1 MRSSLFLAVVLALG
15 GTVAAVPVDAQAQSR
30 RQVKQTAEG
39 AMVLTG
45 MINIGTEGQVEGF
58 ALDQREKVQGQLAD
72 FVERSVQTWR
82 FEPVLRDGSAVRART
97 TVSIRLGAKAGPEG
111 NDLVTLQ
118 AATFGSHNADS
129 SDDVRPL
136 KLKPPAYPAAA
147 YNRGGKGEV
156 MLVLQIGRDG
166 KVMDVV
172 AEQVN
177 MHVVGDETQM
187 KTLRRVLAQQSIN
200 AARLWTFIPPSTG
213 EHKDDPHWNIRVPVR
228 FSFGEDKTAEYGQW
242 TVYIPGPR
250 ERAPWRSGE
259 QDEQDF
265 GGLLKQGGVYM
276 ADVSQGPRLLTPLG
290 G

>member
-15 GTVAAVPVDAQAQSR
+15 GVVAAVPVDAQAQSR

-45 MINIGTEGQVEGF
+45 TIDIGTEGQVEGF
-58 ALDQREKVQGQLAD
+58 VLDQREKVEGQLAG

-82 FEPVLRDGSAVRART
+82 FQPVLRDGRAVRART
-97 TVSIRLGAKAGPEG
+97 TVNIRLGAKPGPEG
-111 NDLVTLQ
+111 DDLVTLQ
-118 AATFGSHNADS
+118 AATFGSPNPES
-129 SDDVRPL
+129 SDEVRPL

-187 KTLRRVLAQQSIN
+187 KALRRVLAQQSIN
-200 AARLWTFIPPSTG
+200 AARRWTFIAPSTG
-213 EHKDDPHWNIRVPVR
+213 EHQDDPHWTIRVPVR
-228 FSFGEDKTAEYGQW
+228 FSFGDDKADQYGQW

-250 ERAPWRSGE
+250 ERAPWRTGD

-265 GGLLKQGGVYM
+265 GGLLKQGRVYM